1 MSIDRL
7 SSGMSRLYFFLFYM
21 KRVTTLCR
29 SMARPVIAGTED
41 IVGALVTWLQWIES
55 IHLIFSPF
63 IARERG
69 TEKSVDYKEK
79 GNICFVSIL
88 LIMHLSYRVMYK

>member
-1 MSIDRL
+1 
-7 SSGMSRLYFFLFYM
+7 M

-55 IHLIFSPF
+55 IYLIFPF
-63 IARERG
+63 HCTRAWYK
-69 TEKSVDYKEK
+69 KSVDYKEK